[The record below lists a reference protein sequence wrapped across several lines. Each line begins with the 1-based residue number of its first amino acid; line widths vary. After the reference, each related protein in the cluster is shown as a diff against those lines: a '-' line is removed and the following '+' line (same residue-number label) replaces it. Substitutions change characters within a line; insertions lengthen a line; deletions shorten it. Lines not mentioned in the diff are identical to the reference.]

1 MSILQKMHQLQL
13 FRRMGH
19 GQETGCRRIL
29 GTGKASYSAEKTS
42 TERWQAKGRAMAGG
56 PETGPNLT
64 DRGKPGSKH
73 HVMADAKGTP
83 LAMRLTGAKAHG
95 VAELIPLVDDGPI
108 FPRVGWSSPEK
119 A

>member
-1 MSILQKMHQLQL
+1 MHQLQL

-19 GQETGCRRIL
+19 GQGTGCRRIL
-29 GTGKASYSAEKTS
+29 GTGKASYSAEK
-42 TERWQAKGRAMAGG
+42 WQAKARAMAGG
-56 PETGPNLT
+56 PETGPNPT

-83 LAMRLTGAKAHG
+83 LAMRLTGANVHG
-95 VAELIPLVDDGPI
+95 VAELIPLVDDGPVC
-108 FPRVGWSSPEK
+108 PRVGWSSPEK